1 MTESPAS
8 ARLDRYDDAVA
19 QFDIA
24 KAIALLAGNPD
35 TGINACI
42 ECCDRYTGENRVALR
57 AISID
62 NTLTE
67 LTFEDLRDMSARVRQ
82 YAGRCRDQRR
92 RCGCRSSPRTPELVA
107 TILGAWRIGAIY
119 QPLFTAFWPKSHR
132 TAFRHQWR

>member
-57 AISID
+57 AIPS
-62 NTLTE
+62 
-67 LTFEDLRDMSARVRQ
+67 
-82 YAGRCRDQRR
+82 
-92 RCGCRSSPRTPELVA
+92 
-107 TILGAWRIGAIY
+107 TIR
-119 QPLFTAFWPKSHR
+119 
-132 TAFRHQWR
+132 